1 VLIVAA
7 LAHEAATALGMRL
20 EEVPLTAEKED
31 GGGVTSIHVEKP
43 V

>member
-20 EEVPLTAEKED
+20 EEVPLTAEKMM
-31 GGGVTSIHVEKP
+31 VV
-43 V
+43 